1 MILFLD
7 RTLACP
13 KGVQIGE
20 GSLISKLSGRVCVC
34 MCVCV
39 CACHAHIIED
49 ALGYSCVHMYAWL
62 VLSRGSASQ
71 VVAGVFNSCT
81 VEYNYNISQARTLHY
96 KLCRSVLLPVHN
108 IATTGTSID
117 HSTCYCNG

>member
-20 GSLISKLSGRVCVC
+20 RSLISKLSGRVCVC
-34 MCVCV
+34 VHVCTHV
-39 CACHAHIIED
+39 CASHAHIIED
-49 ALGYSCVHMYAWL
+49 ALGYSYVHMCAWL

-71 VVAGVFNSCT
+71 IVAGVFNSCT
-81 VEYNYNISQARTLHY
+81 AEYK
-96 KLCRSVLLPVHN
+96 KLL
-108 IATTGTSID
+108 
-117 HSTCYCNG
+117 